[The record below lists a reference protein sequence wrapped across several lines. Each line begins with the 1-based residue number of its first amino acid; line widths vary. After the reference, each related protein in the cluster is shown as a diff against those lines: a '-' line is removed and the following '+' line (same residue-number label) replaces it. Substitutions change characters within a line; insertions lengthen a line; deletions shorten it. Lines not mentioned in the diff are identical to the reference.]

1 MAKEAKKMLLLDAM
15 ALIYRAYYGLGDNF
29 LFNSKGMNTTAIS
42 LFTDGLNRFIKK
54 EQPTHIAI
62 AFDTHAPTERD
73 KLVDDYKANRQEIP
87 EDLLNS
93 IPYIKEILKGFKIPI
108 LELDGYEAD
117 DIIGTLAKKAG
128 EEGYKVYMITPDK
141 DFGQLVT
148 ENIFMYKPPN
158 RGKPE
163 EIYGVPEILA
173 KWDIERVDQVIDMLG
188 LMGDKADNIPGIPGV
203 GEKTACKLLK
213 EFDTIENLLEN
224 TDKLKGKLKEKV
236 EEHAELALVS
246 KQLATIILDVPVD
259 YNFDEFI
266 LEEPDKE
273 SLSAIFAELE
283 FRTMGKRILGDSY
296 NVNLSGGKSG
306 QRDLFNQ
313 GDGDDEQIEANT
325 EPEKPGLTL
334 KDVEYDY
341 VCVDSEAAIKDL
353 VKQLKKEK
361 LICFD
366 TETTGID
373 ANEAELVGLSF
384 SVEKGKAWYVPVEAD
399 MEKAKATVALF
410 KPIFEDLKIA
420 KVAQNIKYD
429 ILMMKWYGIEVKGT
443 LEDTML
449 AHYLLEP
456 EMRHK
461 MDFMAESY
469 LNYTPLPIEELI
481 GKKGKNQGSMRDVP
495 IEKVTDYA
503 AEDADITLQLYHYLK
518 PQIEEKNLQKLYNE
532 VELPLVSV
540 LAEMEYN
547 GVLIDKDFLN
557 QYSKEL
563 TKDIFNIREKIY
575 KEVGEEFNLD
585 SPKQLG
591 TMLFDKMEIPYK
603 GKKTKTGQYSTNEET
618 LLKLAE
624 ENPII
629 NEILEYRTS
638 NKLKS
643 TYVDALPNLINP
655 RTGRI
660 HSSFNQAVAA
670 TGRLSSNNPNLQNIP
685 IRTEKGRRVRE
696 AFIPRSDEFVML
708 SADYSQVE
716 LRIIAA
722 LSEDETMIQAFK
734 EGIDI
739 HKVTAAKVYKV
750 SVDEVDDTMRRNAK
764 TVNFGLI
771 YGISAYGLSQR
782 LKIKRKEAQTLI
794 DEYFTEYPFIKKY
807 METMKEF
814 AREHGYVETILGRR
828 RKLKDINSKNAT
840 VRGFAE
846 RNAVNSP
853 IQGTAADLVKVAMIN
868 IHQEM
873 EKRHMQS
880 KLILQVHDELV
891 FDAHK
896 KEVEELRE
904 LVVDKMGSAIP
915 MAVPL
920 VVDSGLGAHW
930 LEAH

>member
-42 LFTDGLNRFIKK
+42 LFTDSLNRFITK

-128 EEGYKVYMITPDK
+128 SEGYTVYMITPDK
-141 DFGQLVT
+141 DYGQLVN
-148 ENIFMYKPPN
+148 ENVFMYKPPY

-188 LMGDKADNIPGIPGV
+188 LMGDKVDNIPGIPGV

-213 EFDTIENLLEN
+213 QFNTIENLLEN
-224 TDKLKGKLKEKV
+224 TDQLKGKLKEKV
-236 EEHAELALVS
+236 IEHAELALVS

-259 YNFDEFI
+259 YNFDDFI

-296 NVNLSGGKSG
+296 NVNLSGGKSN
-306 QRDLFNQ
+306 QRDLFSQ
-313 GDGDDEQIEANT
+313 GDANEPIEESA
-325 EPEKPGLTL
+325 EPENAGKTL
-334 KDVEYDY
+334 ADVPHEYI
-341 VCVDSEAAIKDL
+341 CVKTETEIKKL
-353 VKQLKKEK
+353 AKHLNKQK

-384 SVEKGKAWYVPVEAD
+384 AVEATKAWYIPVDED
-399 MEKAKATVALF
+399 MEKAKQTVAHF
-410 KPIFEDLKIA
+410 KTVFENEKIT

-429 ILMMKWYGIEVKGT
+429 ILMLKWYGIEVKGT

-456 EMRHK
+456 EMRHN
-461 MDFMAESY
+461 MTFLAESY
-469 LNYTPLPIEELI
+469 LHYTPVAIEELI
-481 GKKGKNQGSMRDVP
+481 GKKGKKQGSMRDADL
-495 IEKVTDYA
+495 EKITEYA
-503 AEDADITLQLYHYLK
+503 AEDADITLQLFHYLK
-518 PQIEEKNLQKLYNE
+518 PKVKEQQLEKLYNE
-532 VELPLVSV
+532 VEVPLVPV

-563 TKDIFNIREKIY
+563 TEDIFNIREKIY

-591 TMLFDKMEIPYK
+591 TMLFGKMEIPYK

-624 ENPII
+624 EHPIV

-643 TYVDALPNLINP
+643 TYVDALPMLINP

-696 AFIPRSDEFVML
+696 AFIPRSDDFVML

-734 EGIDI
+734 DGIDI
-739 HKVTAAKVYKV
+739 HKVTASKVYKV
-750 SVDEVDDTMRRNAK
+750 KVDEVDDTMRRNAK

-807 METMKEF
+807 MESMKAF

-828 RKLKDINSKNAT
+828 RKLKDINSRNAT

-853 IQGTAADLVKVAMIN
+853 IQGTAADLVKVAMIK
-868 IHQEM
+868 IHQVMQE
-873 EKRHMQS
+873 RNLQS

-896 KEVEELRE
+896 SEVDELRDI
-904 LVVDKMGSAIP
+904 VVENMGNAIP

>member
-1 MAKEAKKMLLLDAM
+1 MAEQTKKMLLLDAM

-42 LFTDGLNRFIKK
+42 LFTDSLNRFIKK

-73 KLVDDYKANRQEIP
+73 KLVDDYKANREEIP
-87 EDLLNS
+87 EDLLKS

-128 EEGYKVYMITPDK
+128 SEGYKVYMITPDK
-141 DFGQLVT
+141 DYGQLVD
-148 ENIFMYKPPN
+148 ENVFMYKPPY

-188 LMGDKADNIPGIPGV
+188 LMGDKVDNIPGIPGV

-213 EFDTIENLLEN
+213 QFDNMENLLEN
-224 TDKLKGKLKEKV
+224 TDQLKGKLKEKV
-236 EEHAELALVS
+236 IEHAELARVS
-246 KQLATIILDVPVD
+246 KQLATIILDVPVN
-259 YNFDEFI
+259 YNFDDFV

-273 SLSAIFAELE
+273 ILSALFAELE

-296 NVNLSGGKSG
+296 NVNLSGGKAG

-313 GDGDDEQIEANT
+313 GDADDKAAAEE

-334 KDVEYDY
+334 EDVEHEYICIDT
-341 VCVDSEAAIKDL
+341 EAKIKSL
-353 VKQLKKEK
+353 VKQLSKQK

-384 SVEKGKAWYVPVEAD
+384 SVEKGKAWYIPVEPD
-399 MEKAKATVALF
+399 MNKAKATVAHF
-410 KPIFEDLKIA
+410 KSIFENEKIA

-429 ILMMKWYGIEVKGT
+429 ILMMRWYGIEVKGT

-469 LNYTPLPIEELI
+469 LNYTPQAIEELI

-495 IEKVTDYA
+495 VEKVTDYA
-503 AEDADITLQLYHYLK
+503 AEDADITLQLFHYLK
-518 PQIEEKNLQKLYNE
+518 PQIKEKNLQKLYDE
-532 VELPLVSV
+532 VEMPLVPV

-547 GVLIDKDFLN
+547 GVLIDMEFLKR
-557 QYSKEL
+557 YSHEV
-563 TKDIFNIREKIY
+563 TNDILKIREEIHNDL
-575 KEVGEEFNLD
+575 GDFNLD

-591 TMLFDKMEIPYK
+591 NALFDNGIISSK

-618 LLKLAE
+618 LLKLE
-624 ENPII
+624 EGNPVVSK
-629 NEILEYRTS
+629 ILKYRTS
-638 NKLKS
+638 FKLKTAYLDS
-643 TYVDALPNLINP
+643 LPKLINP
-655 RTGRI
+655 RTGRV
-660 HSSFNQAVAA
+660 HTNYMQAAVV
-670 TGRLSSNNPNLQNIP
+670 TGRISSDKPNLQNIP
-685 IRTEKGRRVRE
+685 IRRVNGKKVRE
-696 AFIPRSDEFVML
+696 AFIPRNDDFIIL

-734 EGIDI
+734 DGIDI

-750 SVDEVDDTMRRNAK
+750 SIDEVDDTMRRNAK

-807 METMKEF
+807 MESMKEF

-846 RNAVNSP
+846 R
-853 IQGTAADLVKVAMIN
+853 LK
-868 IHQEM
+868 
-873 EKRHMQS
+873 
-880 KLILQVHDELV
+880 
-891 FDAHK
+891 
-896 KEVEELRE
+896 
-904 LVVDKMGSAIP
+904 
-915 MAVPL
+915 
-920 VVDSGLGAHW
+920 
-930 LEAH
+930 